1 MPGAYRA
8 EDLLSLCNEMA
19 VDIVIQ
25 RLWRILVEPRRKE
38 VFRISI
44 VDRSKNIG
52 SIEEIEREKC

>member
-1 MPGAYRA
+1 M
-8 EDLLSLCNEMA
+8 
-19 VDIVIQ
+19 DIVIQ
-25 RLWRILVEPRRKE
+25 RLWRILVEPRRRE